1 MPFVHWAVEKFIE
14 IDFNKLFLWEKLRK
28 NVVGAAVV

>member
-14 IDFNKLFLWEKLRK
+14 IDFNKLFFYGKNQEKTLL
-28 NVVGAAVV
+28 GLP